1 MGIFWIW
8 ATILVEVSKT
18 LLNFYSFPGDC
29 SEYMEQVV
37 STQDNKSSVYTWSCK
52 VCGKAY
58 VSKSS
63 MQDHI
68 RSAHLGTQ
76 SSFPCFYCDR
86 TFQSRNSRSGH
97 CSKHHKL
104 EMGKIWIKC
113 FSNHSNQWQLWA
125 LKQDKS
131 VSQLDQRCFVIS
143 IFLTNFDRK
152 VQKMVLWNTPIALLL
167 GRQLVCQMSS
177 CLVQYIIRK
186 AG

>member
-1 MGIFWIW
+1 
-8 ATILVEVSKT
+8 
-18 LLNFYSFPGDC
+18 
-29 SEYMEQVV
+29 MEQVV
-37 STQDNKSSVYTWSCK
+37 STQDNKSSVYTWSCR